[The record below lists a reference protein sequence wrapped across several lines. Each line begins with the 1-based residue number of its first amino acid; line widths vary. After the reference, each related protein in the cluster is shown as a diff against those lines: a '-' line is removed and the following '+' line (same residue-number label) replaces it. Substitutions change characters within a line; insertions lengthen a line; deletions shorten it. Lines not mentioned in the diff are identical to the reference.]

1 MPPLQAVIPVILYH
15 RPRIDLVAIPCLNP
29 IDMKRLFTSTFAIV
43 IALVALS
50 QVVVPVKREQRAVWA
65 SSYVSDW
72 PSGAI
77 TERNAAT
84 MRLACERMLDTLHVN
99 HMNAIYYHV
108 RAFCDAMYN
117 SAYEPWSK
125 YVAGTRGTTPY
136 FDPFEL
142 LVNEAHKRGIEVYAW
157 VNPYR
162 YAPKNSSWGES
173 ELDYIYTHPEWLM
186 KDDYE
191 TVLNPGLPEVRQ
203 RIVDV
208 CQDIITKYDVDG
220 LVFDDYFYNQDG
232 ASMDLDADLYNAY
245 KQGGGTLSQG
255 DWRRENVN
263 QMVADV
269 NNMVKQVKPW
279 VRFGIGP
286 AGVACSAA
294 SVAAKYGVDPSPG
307 SDWQYN
313 QIYSDPMAW
322 VSRGTIDFLAPQVY
336 WNTAGNYDEV
346 TGWWGKIGQ
355 KFNRHIF
362 ISSYA
367 VEGVK
372 DGWGLD
378 EYLKQVEIMR
388 ESMTNGV
395 FGTVYFKYMTWRM
408 LTGKLTEDGKGIA
421 LRHYLKTNVYKYRS
435 LSPSVTWVQPPVQY
449 GTVTGLQRDGD
460 TLRWDAVDNV
470 RYVAYA
476 IPDSVSD
483 AQFQCQPEYMLDM
496 TYGNTFA
503 IPAAKAAAHRYAVT
517 ILDRW
522 ENEYAPVTVGAT
534 VKEAPVPSLEYPAQG
549 ATVPELTMLRWTSAN
564 PACTYT
570 LQLAKDEA
578 MTDVVASVA
587 VDSMSCPLRA
597 LSGIT
602 TGKYYWRVIARGLN
616 LTDAASAVQS
626 FNVEQL
632 KVQAPVA
639 GATDVPLTTS
649 ISCSK
654 VEGDASYHFE
664 LSLLSSMA
672 TTYLSFDSKTPEVT
686 MPRYMLAGAT
696 TYYVRVTASM
706 GGHSATSAVSSFRT
720 AEVVPPVPTYTN
732 LDTDGTTQYPGSV
745 FTFKPEEGASSL
757 RVEIASTTAFPARS
771 SYKGTLDHGVFESPR
786 LGDIT
791 GVGKLTDGKTYYVR
805 ARYAYNT
812 VATGNTVQFTEYSP
826 VHSFVYSASLPGDVN
841 GDGAVDV
848 TDANLIINAI
858 LGKDVEGNTDVN
870 GDGTVDVSDINMVI
884 NIILGK

>member
-1 MPPLQAVIPVILYH
+1 
-15 RPRIDLVAIPCLNP
+15 
-29 IDMKRLFTSTFAIV
+29 MKRLYTSLLATV
-43 IALVALS
+43 IALVAIS

-84 MRLACERMLDTLHVN
+84 MKVACERMLDTLHVN

-125 YVAGTRGTTPY
+125 YVAGTRGEKPF

-162 YAPKNSSWGES
+162 YAPKGSSWGES
-173 ELDYIYTHPEWLM
+173 ELDYIYTHPEWLL

-208 CQDIITKYDVDG
+208 CKDIITKYDVDG

-232 ASMDLDADLYNAY
+232 APMSLDADLYNAY
-245 KQGGGTLSQG
+245 KQGGGTMSQG

-263 QMVADV
+263 HMVADV
-269 NNMVKQVKPW
+269 NDMVKATKPW

-294 SVAAKYGVDPSPG
+294 SVAAKYGVEPSPG

-346 TGWWGKIGQ
+346 TGWWGKIGK

-378 EYLKQVEIMR
+378 EYLKQVEILR

-395 FGTVYFKYMTWRM
+395 YGTVYFKYMTWRM
-408 LTGKLTEDGKGIA
+408 LTGKLTPDGKGIA
-421 LRHYLKTNVYKYRS
+421 LRHYLKSNVYKYRS
-435 LSPSVTWVQPPVQY
+435 LSPAVTWVQPPVKY
-449 GTVTGLQRDGD
+449 GTVTNLRQDGD
-460 TLRWDAVDNV
+460 SLRWDAVDNV

-476 IPDSVSD
+476 IPDSVAD
-483 AQFQCQPEYMLDM
+483 AQFQCQPQYMLDM
-496 TYGNTFA
+496 TYGNSFA
-503 IPAAKAAAHRYAVT
+503 IPDDKKAGHRYAVT

-534 VKEAPVPSLEYPAQG
+534 VQEAPVPTLEYPAQE
-549 ATVPELTMLRWTSAN
+549 ATVTELTMLRWASAN

-570 LQLAKDEA
+570 LQLATDEA
-578 MTDVVASVA
+578 MSNVVASVA
-587 VDSMSCPLRA
+587 VDSTSCPLHS

-616 LTDAASAVQS
+616 LTDAASPVHS
-626 FNVEQL
+626 FNVERL
-632 KVQAPVA
+632 KVKVPAS
-639 GATDVPLTTS
+639 GATDVPLCPDIT
-649 ISCSK
+649 CST
-654 VEGDASYHFE
+654 VDGDASYHFE
-664 LSLLSSMA
+664 ISTSSSMA
-672 TTYLSFDSKTPEVT
+672 VTHLAIDSKTPTVT
-686 MPRYMLAGAT
+686 IPRYMLGGAT
-696 TYYVRVTASM
+696 TYYVRATATM
-706 GGHSATSAVSSFRT
+706 GGISVVSEVSSFRT
-720 AEVVPPVPTYTN
+720 VEVIPPVPTFTN
-732 LDTDGTTQYPGSV
+732 MPTDGSTRYPSQV
-745 FTFKPEEGASSL
+745 LTFKPEEGATSL
-757 RVEIASTTAFPARS
+757 RVEIASSTAFATRS
-771 SYKGTLDHGVFESPR
+771 SYKGTIDHGVFESPR
-786 LGDIT
+786 LGEIS
-791 GVGKLTDGKTYYVR
+791 GVGKLVDGKTYYVR

-812 VATGNTVQFTEYSP
+812 VATGATTQYTEYSP
-826 VHSFVYSASLPGDVN
+826 IRSFVYSTSLPGDVN
-841 GDGAVDV
+841 GDGLVDI
-848 TDANLIINAI
+848 TDANILINAV
-858 LGKDVEGNTDVN
+858 LGKPAQGNTDVN
-870 GDGTVDVSDINMVI
+870 GDGIVDISDINQVI
-884 NIILGK
+884 NIILGKV